1 MRRALREP
9 FGYVHRSAD
18 LTKPQ
23 PRLVPEPDAIPVGFK
38 MKPPPASTY
47 HDKQTLF
54 QRLSLS
60 FGKVRRRQAKPSQ
73 AKLSRGRRPGFR
85 RVSAFVA
92 VAAVD
97 SV

>member
-1 MRRALREP
+1 MRRVLSEP

-60 FGKVRRRQAKPSQ
+60 FGKVRRRQAK
-73 AKLSRGRRPGFR
+73 LS
-85 RVSAFVA
+85 
-92 VAAVD
+92 
-97 SV
+97 

>member
-1 MRRALREP
+1 VSRSA
-9 FGYVHRSAD
+9 YAHRSAD

-60 FGKVRRRQAKPSQ
+60 FQKVRRRQAEP
-73 AKLSRGRRPGFR
+73 SRGRRPGFR
-85 RVSAFVA
+85 RVSAFVCMCFRRLWFA
-92 VAAVD
+92 V
-97 SV
+97 